1 MKKQLIGRCGVAR
14 VKKISL
20 QWHKVVNWNVTEAD
34 KMNLGVDSK
43 DTGLE
48 FDFSG
53 VKYVADTNCQL
64 AVLQLRQRNNG
75 SRFTSKHVIVE
86 A

>member
-1 MKKQLIGRCGVAR
+1 VRSGKGEKDKLTVA
-14 VKKISL
+14 L
-20 QWHKVVNWNVTEAD
+20 VVNWNVTEAD

-64 AVLQLRQRNNG
+64 AV
-75 SRFTSKHVIVE
+75 FTITTT
-86 A
+86 